1 MLGRRKFLAL
11 MGMAPAAA
19 PLVAKAA
26 LEKEAATYA
35 GIKGLGGLAA
45 PPIPESPV
53 SGSSDKASRVLRTIL
68 SDKKMRDEFESLTY
82 ESYRH
87 ISALD
92 PDIACLR
99 SYSLAAKIAF
109 QRQRNVA
116 RSINN
121 DLHGWPWQRL
131 NDFLNRWS
139 LK

>member
-19 PLVAKAA
+19 PLAAKAA

-35 GIKGLGGLAA
+35 RVQGLDGLAA
-45 PPIPESPV
+45 SMPENPA
-53 SGSSDKASRVLRTIL
+53 SSAPEKVSRVLRTIL

-87 ISALD
+87 VSVLD
-92 PDIACLR
+92 PDIACTR

-116 RSINN
+116 RAINN

-131 NDFLNRWS
+131 SEFMSRWS
-139 LK
+139 LS

>member
-35 GIKGLGGLAA
+35 GIKGLNDLAA
-45 PPIPESPV
+45 PMPESPV
-53 SGSSDKASRVLRTIL
+53 SGAPEKASRVLRTIL

-131 NDFLNRWS
+131 NGFLNRWS
-139 LK
+139 LL